1 MFKYED
7 AYNDIIAY
15 LNELSDEC
23 FIEFGTTREK
33 VMEDK
38 EKLKELA
45 SEHYKCVTQF
55 GNDRM
60 WSCKDACESDPGFWC
75 SKNEE

>member
-15 LNELSDEC
+15 LNELSDER

-33 VMEDK
+33 VMADK
-38 EKLKELA
+38 EKLEELA

-55 GNDRM
+55 GNDRI
-60 WSCKDACESDPGFWC
+60 WSCKDACESDPGFWR
-75 SKNEE
+75 SGDE